1 MFIGQRQMSSKKK
14 IPQRDSQDNNFY
26 KPSGNHHKMTGFNY
40 NEFREHLDTEGS
52 FEAMEYYERFF
63 PRNSA
68 STMVERRAVL
78 NWLEMNYSHLGIKV
92 RPGPNGKPNLNY
104 SIDTFCQEVAMK
116 RELARLQS

>member
-26 KPSGNHHKMTGFNY
+26 KPSDNHHKMIGFNY
-40 NEFREHLDTEGS
+40 EEFREHLDTEGS

-68 STMVERRAVL
+68 DTMVKRMQI
-78 NWLEMNYSHLGIKV
+78 LESLVRDYASLGITA
-92 RPGPNGKPNLNY
+92 RADGNGHPNLNWT
-104 SIDTFCQEVAMK
+104 IDDFCQHV
-116 RELARLQS
+116 